1 MPSFSELYLN
11 GITYHALPSSMKN
24 IVVTR
29 PKSHENTE
37 QYTWVI
43 TNDEMEALQR
53 ATTEETENEPNIA
66 SDSCLISPRFWWCG
80 YEMQINMFLV
90 QTLSYLFGKLHL
102 LVHGLKKTSRLPVK
116 WFIVCDEI
124 QPKPF
129 VTTTFTFETKSSGE
143 DVLIRKRRE
152 SGRFVVPQAITIGI
166 FISHDPS
173 RRR

>member
-24 IVVTR
+24 IVLTR

-66 SDSCLISPRFWWCG
+66 SHSCLISPRFWWCG

-90 QTLSYLFGKLHL
+90 QTLSYLFGKLH
-102 LVHGLKKTSRLPVK
+102 
-116 WFIVCDEI
+116 
-124 QPKPF
+124 
-129 VTTTFTFETKSSGE
+129 
-143 DVLIRKRRE
+143 
-152 SGRFVVPQAITIGI
+152 
-166 FISHDPS
+166 
-173 RRR
+173 